1 MKKLLAC
8 AAVMLLGVID
18 QVQDEY
24 ALIEYESTSGEL
36 RYLHYPVDMIPC
48 AASEGVRVQVQQMSP
63 RRTKSMYG
71 VVFVIRK
78 LRFR

>member
-24 ALIEYESTSGEL
+24 ALIEYIDTSGGL

-48 AASEGVRVQVQQMSP
+48 EASEGIKVHVQQMSP
-63 RRTKSMYG
+63 RRHK
-71 VVFVIRK
+71 VFCSN
-78 LRFR
+78 